1 MSKTKEAVARN
12 SLHLQQP
19 FFILFF
25 FDSLPAVLSTSWQAR
40 SFGAKRQQAGTL
52 TSSRL
57 RLDGDFPIPR
67 LTQISS
73 VATRCAIAIFPP
85 ADALWSAVSVPPDP
99 ADKRH
104 SPCGSS
110 ARASVPASCG
120 SRRMPPF
127 SRSAAA
133 QILRSGS

>member
-1 MSKTKEAVARN
+1 MIYLIFN
-12 SLHLQQP
+12 
-19 FFILFF
+19 FM
-25 FDSLPAVLSTSWQAR
+25 FDSVCRELHTWQAR

-52 TSSRL
+52 TSPRL
-57 RLDGDFPIPR
+57 PLDGDFLIPR

-73 VATRCAIAIFPP
+73 VATRCSIAIFPP
-85 ADALWSAVSVPPDP
+85 ADALRSAVSVLPAL

-104 SPCGSS
+104 SPCGSE

-133 QILRSGS
+133 RILRSGS